1 MPLAIIA
8 GLMESIPNIGPT
20 VSMVPAAVVG
30 FTISP
35 LRRSGGLIIFLIQQ
49 FENNLI
55 VPLVMRRAV
64 GLNPLV
70 TIIALMI
77 GLALGSGRSSSVDT
91 GGFDRRSINPL
102 FYGQI

>member
-1 MPLAIIA
+1 MSLIIGGAVYIGLISLSIPYAVPLAIIA

-35 LRRSGGLIIFLIQQ
+35 LHGGAVVLLYFLIQQ

-64 GLNPLV
+64 
-70 TIIALMI
+70 
-77 GLALGSGRSSSVDT
+77 
-91 GGFDRRSINPL
+91 
-102 FYGQI
+102 